1 MLLFWLPVLFGLEPL
16 TGFTTGSE
24 SAQAILC
31 LGIGAYTIV
40 TRQLQDSSRAAEEPW
55 FWIGAGVML
64 YFATF
69 ALLNPLAEYLIKQ
82 ASQTVFAVLTVRS
95 GMQVLANVLYF
106 RGMQCQQSRQ
116 NSGPSISP
124 RPPWPSSSWSRQA
137 PP

>member
-1 MLLFWLPVLFGLEPL
+1 MLLFWLPVFFGWEPSA
-16 TGFTTGSE
+16 GFSTGSE

-31 LGIGAYTIV
+31 LGIGAYTMV
-40 TRQLQDSSRAAEEPW
+40 TRQWQDSTRGAEEPW

-69 ALLNPLAEYLIKQ
+69 ALLNPLAEYLLKQ
-82 ASQTVFAVLTVRS
+82 ASPTVFAVLTVRA

-124 RPPWPSSSWSRQA
+124 QPRWPSSLWSRQV
-137 PP
+137 PR